1 MVERKKHLANVAFG
15 GGWSEE
21 LVEKEMLSRVMVA
34 LEKAA
39 DDCFDRDVY
48 YRELIDVLGYVKTN
62 VEKGP
67 MLVAGFQ
74 KALLEPLPTLRQA
87 EVQRYVGMIR
97 DWAGA

>member
-1 MVERKKHLANVAFG
+1 MVERKKHLATVAFG

-21 LVEKEMLSRVMVA
+21 LVEREMLSRIMAV

-39 DDCFDRDVY
+39 EECFDQDVY
-48 YRELIDVLGYVKTN
+48 SKELIDALGFVKDK

>member
-21 LVEKEMLSRVMVA
+21 LDERDRLARIMAA
-34 LEKAA
+34 LDTAA
-39 DDCFDRDVY
+39 SDCFDQDVY
-48 YRELIDVLGYVKTN
+48 TRELIDALDYVQTN

-74 KALLEPLPTLRQA
+74 KALLEPIPSLRQV

-97 DWAGA
+97 DWAGM

>member
-21 LVEKEMLSRVMVA
+21 LVEREMLSRIMTT
-34 LEKAA
+34 LEQAA
-39 DDCFDRDVY
+39 EGCFDQDVY
-48 YRELIDVLGYVKTN
+48 NRELIDALGFVQAK

-74 KALLEPLPTLRQA
+74 KALLEPIPSLRQA
-87 EVQRYVGMIR
+87 EVQRYVEMIR
-97 DWAGA
+97 NWAGM

>member
-1 MVERKKHLANVAFG
+1 MVDRKKYLANVAFG

-21 LVEKEMLSRVMVA
+21 LVERETLSQVMSA

-39 DDCFDRDVY
+39 AGCFDQDVY
-48 YRELIDVLGYVKTN
+48 CRDLIDALGFVQTK

-74 KALLEPLPTLRQA
+74 RALLEPIPSLRQA
-87 EVQRYVGMIR
+87 EVQRYVTMIR

>member
-1 MVERKKHLANVAFG
+1 MVERKKHFANVAFG
-15 GGWSEE
+15 GAWSEE
-21 LVEKEMLSRVMVA
+21 LVERETLSQIMSA

-39 DDCFDRDVY
+39 DDCFDQDVY
-48 YRELIDVLGYVKTN
+48 CRELIDALGYVQAN

-74 KALLEPLPTLRQA
+74 KALLEPIPTLRQA
-87 EVQRYVGMIR
+87 EVRQYVRMIR